1 MSQTLVLHLA
11 MKCDNCG
18 VTEDIELDLFEI
30 LLNRELLL
38 LRQGWH
44 KGAPFLGRRDDLCG
58 DCCDT
63 PPVPGG

>member
-30 LLNRELLL
+30 LLNGRAPLLEHAWCEGPVED
-38 LRQGWH
+38 RC
-44 KGAPFLGRRDDLCG
+44 ADLCG

-63 PPVPGG
+63 PPTSGG

>member
-1 MSQTLVLHLA
+1 

-30 LLNRELLL
+30 LLNGRAPLLEHAWCEGPVED
-38 LRQGWH
+38 RC
-44 KGAPFLGRRDDLCG
+44 ADLCG

-63 PPVPGG
+63 PPTSGG